1 VITKTERHERGDEV
15 DSVDE
20 YRWMFAA
27 EYPTVVRT
35 VYLVLHDYSR
45 SEEIAQDAFV
55 QLLRHWNKVRRYEA
69 PGAWVRRVAIRLAT
83 RDAKREQ
90 RRIVLTR
97 ETIVQDR
104 VEPSPITTIDPELT
118 AAIKSLPAQ
127 QRAVVVLFYFEDRP
141 MEEIAEI
148 AGCSV
153 STGWVHLHRARKRL
167 GTLLSEEVTN
177 DVH

>member
-1 VITKTERHERGDEV
+1 V

-20 YRWMFAA
+20 YRWMFAD
-27 EYPTVVRT
+27 EYSAVVRT

-69 PGAWVRRVAIRLAT
+69 PGAWVWWVAARLAPPE
-83 RDAKREQ
+83 AEREH
-90 RRIVLTR
+90 RRTVLAR
-97 ETIVQDR
+97 KTIFQDR
-104 VEPSPITTIDPELT
+104 VEPSPAAAIDPDLI
-118 AAIKSLPAQ
+118 AAIRSLPAQ

-148 AGCSV
+148 TGCSV

-167 GTLLSEEVTN
+167 GTLLSGEVTN
-177 DVH
+177 DVG

>member
-1 VITKTERHERGDEV
+1 VESIE
-15 DSVDE
+15 E

-27 EYPTVVRT
+27 EYPAVVRT
-35 VYLVLHDYSR
+35 VYLVLHDYAR

-55 QLLRHWNKVRRYEA
+55 QLLRHWEKVRRYEV
-69 PGAWVRRVAIRLAT
+69 PEAWVRRVAIRLAT
-83 RDAKREQ
+83 RDAKRE
-90 RRIVLTR
+90 RRRAVLTR
-97 ETIVQDR
+97 GTIDR
-104 VEPSPITTIDPELT
+104 DPVRPSPVAMMDPDLV
-118 AAIKSLPAQ
+118 AAIRSLPLQ
-127 QRAVVVLFYFEDRP
+127 QRSVVVLFYFEDRP

-167 GTLLSEEVTN
+167 GTLLSEEVNN

>member
-1 VITKTERHERGDEV
+1 M

-20 YRWMFAA
+20 YRWMFAD
-27 EYPTVVRT
+27 EYPAVVRT
-35 VYLVLHDYSR
+35 VYLVLHDYAR
-45 SEEIAQDAFV
+45 SEEIAQDAFL

-83 RDAKREQ
+83 RDAMREQ

-104 VEPSPITTIDPELT
+104 ADPSPAATLDPELI

-127 QRAVVVLFYFEDRP
+127 QRTVVVLFYFEDRP
-141 MEEIAEI
+141 MEEIAAI

>member
-1 VITKTERHERGDEV
+1 
-15 DSVDE
+15 
-20 YRWMFAA
+20 M
-27 EYPTVVRT
+27 
-35 VYLVLHDYSR
+35 LHDYSR

-90 RRIVLTR
+90 RRSVLTR
-97 ETIVQDR
+97 ETIIQDGE
-104 VEPSPITTIDPELT
+104 EPSPIASMHPDVI
-118 AAIKSLPAQ
+118 AAIRSLPTQ

-148 AGCSV
+148 VGCSV

-167 GTLLSEEVTN
+167 GRLLSEEVTN

>member
-1 VITKTERHERGDEV
+1 V

-27 EYPTVVRT
+27 EYPAVVRT
-35 VYLVLHDYSR
+35 VYLVLHDYPR
-45 SEEIAQDAFV
+45 SEEIAQDAFL

-83 RDAKREQ
+83 RDEKRE
-90 RRIVLTR
+90 RRRAALTR
-97 ETIVQDR
+97 ETVRDR
-104 VEPSPITTIDPELT
+104 VTPPPVATMDPELT
-118 AAIKSLPAQ
+118 AAIRSLPAQ

-141 MEEIAEI
+141 MDEIAEI
-148 AGCSV
+148 VGCSV

-167 GTLLSEEVTN
+167 GTLLSEEVTS